1 MHSACGNGAVDKFCG
16 GFVSFRSGNLV
27 AGFDSGVDLF
37 HSGLDFCVCA
47 SVACVLLIVD
57 DNAFFSGLNVRHL
70 LSPLWQR
77 LFAGVFSYLPANFII
92 YFAVLQGFLVG
103 FCIFII
109 IKFYIFCF
117 RPCFCRIL
125 YSMEPFKILVFD
137 SGIGGLNVLFRLKTA
152 FPYIDFYYLSDFKN
166 APYGAKTL
174 EKLFSLAETAI
185 KPFIENFSAVVLACN
200 TLTTNCLNFLQAR
213 FKKPF
218 FGVRPDLNGM
228 SGKNLLICTAAT
240 KKATEENFFC
250 GENLTVVAPKGWVES
265 LEEEPF
271 PENFS
276 FFEKSLPKKSFD
288 CVFAGCTHFI
298 FLSEFLKN
306 FYYPAKISDGID
318 PLIAELSLFLEKT
331 VGRMTTESPVLQ
343 ITAKNFLGDDK
354 SRNFVTFSNLEGI
367 KPHKCSKIFKK
378 YF

>member
-1 MHSACGNGAVDKFCG
+1 
-16 GFVSFRSGNLV
+16 
-27 AGFDSGVDLF
+27 
-37 HSGLDFCVCA
+37 
-47 SVACVLLIVD
+47 
-57 DNAFFSGLNVRHL
+57 
-70 LSPLWQR
+70 
-77 LFAGVFSYLPANFII
+77 
-92 YFAVLQGFLVG
+92 
-103 FCIFII
+103 
-109 IKFYIFCF
+109 
-117 RPCFCRIL
+117 
-125 YSMEPFKILVFD
+125 MEPFKILVFD

-218 FGVRPDLNGM
+218 FGVRPNIGEVK
-228 SGKNLLICTAAT
+228 GETLLLCTSLTAAAT
-240 KKATEENFFC
+240 KKFLGKNKHV
-250 GENLTVVAPKGWVES
+250 TVVAPEGWVEAI
-265 LEEEPF
+265 EREPF
-271 PENFS
+271 PKNFS
-276 FFEKSLPKKSFD
+276 FFKKSLPEKKFD